1 VKRASREVLSGAP
14 TPTPQVAIVDIA
26 SHLPNQVVTNAG
38 LAAAHPAWD
47 MDRVAKRAGI
57 LSRHIASPAETALDL
72 GVAASRALIDRH
84 PGLMDQIDGIIFCT
98 QTPDYLLPPNAC
110 VLHRELGLRD
120 EVLALDTSLAC
131 SGYVYSLALAEGLIV
146 AGTCTNVLVVTADT
160 YSRLINPGDRAARTL
175 FGDGA
180 AATWVRATTDDRS
193 GLLDVLC
200 ATSGSGFE
208 KFFVPA
214 GGARIPRSADT
225 ARKKVDQSGNVRTDE
240 DIHMDGLGVLSFVR
254 AKVPTQ
260 VRTLLDRGGIAV
272 ADLDLV
278 VFHQAS
284 KLALDALTRA
294 LKLPEDKV
302 FRNMASIGNTVSA
315 SIPISLEQARAE
327 GAIAP
332 GSLVLLCGFGVGL
345 SWASAL
351 VRF

>member
-1 VKRASREVLSGAP
+1 MNHTTCRPPR
-14 TPTPQVAIVDIA
+14 VAIADIA
-26 SHLPNQVVTNAG
+26 CHLPNQVVTNAE
-38 LAAAHPAWD
+38 LSESFPEWD
-47 MDRVAKRAGI
+47 MDRVAKRAGV
-57 LSRHIASPAETALDL
+57 LQRHIAGPAETALDM
-72 GVAASRALIDRH
+72 GVAASRALLDRH
-84 PGLMDQIDGIIFCT
+84 PGLAGEIDGIIFCT
-98 QTPDYLLPPNAC
+98 QTPDYVMPPNSC
-110 VLHRELGLRD
+110 VLQGKLGLRD
-120 EVLALDTSLAC
+120 EVLALVINLAC

-180 AATWVRATTDDRS
+180 AVTWVRATTDDRT

-200 ATSGSGFE
+200 ATSGNGFE

-214 GGARIPRSADT
+214 GGARTPRSADT
-225 ARKKVDQSGNVRTDE
+225 AREKVDGSGNVRTDE
-240 DIHMDGLGVLSFVR
+240 DVHMDGLGVLSFVR

-260 VRTLLDRGGIAV
+260 VRTLLEREGITV

-284 KLALDALTRA
+284 KLALDVLTKA

-302 FRNMASIGNTVSA
+302 FRNLSSIGNTVSA